1 MPEPTTSTRSTA
13 GRLSELEGAVLGL
26 LWRAGPM
33 TAHAVRQVFLDSPTS
48 HFSGSA
54 GAIYPLIRRL
64 RDADLVAKSDK
75 NSGAKGGTAYAVTPA
90 GRAALKHWMKP
101 DDTVW
106 LTTVTFDPLRTRIL
120 TLGVLTPR
128 ERAAFLHD
136 AEQQLETT
144 AHQQAAELKGKS
156 MDPWTA
162 AALGG
167 ALAVTRARLR
177 WISSLRSV
185 EPV

>member
-1 MPEPTTSTRSTA
+1 MPERTTTRNAT

-64 RDADLVAKSDK
+64 HDTARIAKSPDAA
-75 NSGAKGGTAYAVTPA
+75 GAKGGAAYTITPE
-90 GRAALKHWMKP
+90 GRSALKAWMQP
-101 DDTVW
+101 DDPAW
-106 LTTVTFDPLRTRIL
+106 LTTVMFDPLRTRML
-120 TLGVLTPR
+120 TLGILPPR
-128 ERAAFLHD
+128 QRDTFLELAERELEAAAKHQSVELRD
-136 AEQQLETT
+136 ADTDE
-144 AHQQAAELKGKS
+144 
-156 MDPWTA
+156 WTA
-162 AALGG
+162 AALQG

-177 WISSLRSV
+177 WIRSLRRDRS
-185 EPV
+185 E